1 VSLPCDAFSSRLPQQ
16 AGQAKST
23 HLGWSCWFQR
33 GSAADGNGER
43 TVQIR
48 RCPAAV
54 SIRPRRRQSE
64 RPPDHHRR
72 RPSAGAEGL
81 KRKTTAVL
89 PGELARIRLIAAGGP
104 NLQAGDLITAE
115 PGFQAK
121 EGRANGRRQQP
132 DGGCHRLLGDR
143 QQQNFDNV
151 GGRPERDC
159 DGVVIS
165 GHCSFRCS
173 KRRFC
178 GHTGSPPP

>member
-1 VSLPCDAFSSRLPQQ
+1 
-16 AGQAKST
+16 
-23 HLGWSCWFQR
+23 
-33 GSAADGNGER
+33 
-43 TVQIR
+43 
-48 RCPAAV
+48 
-54 SIRPRRRQSE
+54 
-64 RPPDHHRR
+64 
-72 RPSAGAEGL
+72 
-81 KRKTTAVL
+81 
-89 PGELARIRLIAAGGP
+89 LARIRLIAAGGP

-132 DGGCHRLLGDR
+132 DGGGHRLLGDR

-165 GHCSFRCS
+165 GHCSFRSS

-178 GHTGSPPP
+178 GHTGSPPPNTGVEPSSLLRDRGDLDGSADHRGGREGRQHRM